1 MISGAQAFILL
12 LDEVCNSV
20 LMVTDQSDAY
30 RGGKGGKNPPMRY
43 NSPGMKSPS
52 SHLASAALFAEASQ
66 LIPGGVTSAA
76 RKMTPH
82 IVFREGA
89 GAYLVDVDGNRY
101 LDYHAAFGPVLLGH
115 NHPEVNRSVAEA
127 LQSAPLSGAGVTELE
142 IEVARKIHQ
151 HVPCA
156 EKVQLCGS
164 GSEAV
169 FHAVRVARAFT
180 GRPKLIKF
188 DGCYHGTYD
197 SVLANAPRGSYSMTD
212 SGSRL
217 KSGSLGT
224 SSGSA
229 GILPEA
235 LAHTLVCTYN
245 SLDEVERALDA
256 NRDQVAAIIVE
267 PVAHN
272 MGCVLPRPGFLE
284 GLRALATSHGTL
296 VIFDEVITGFRHHLG
311 GYQVLC
317 GITSDL
323 ATFGKA
329 IANGFPLAAVAGRA
343 EIMDHFSTREGGD
356 TYFAGTYHGHPAA
369 LAAALATIE
378 VLEKQPVH
386 QQIFELGDRL
396 RRGLAEIHER
406 QGTGATVAG
415 FGSVFVTYFTSGPIE
430 NYADALRSDADRFL
444 NYRRA
449 MIERGVFVIPSN
461 LKRGHIG
468 FSHTEQDI
476 DRTLETAED
485 VLRTMPGIAQR
496 VAT

>member
-1 MISGAQAFILL
+1 
-12 LDEVCNSV
+12 
-20 LMVTDQSDAY
+20 
-30 RGGKGGKNPPMRY
+30 
-43 NSPGMKSPS
+43 MKAPS
-52 SHLASAALFAEASQ
+52 SHSASAALYAEASQ

-76 RKMTPH
+76 RKMTPP
-82 IVFREGA
+82 IVFREGQ
-89 GAYLVDVDGNRY
+89 GAYLIDVDGNRY

-115 NHPEVNRSVAEA
+115 NHPEVNRCVAET
-127 LQSAPLSGAGVTELE
+127 LLSTPLPGAGVTELE

-156 EKVQLCGS
+156 AKVQLCGS
-164 GSEAV
+164 GSEALSY
-169 FHAVRVARAFT
+169 AVRVARAFT

-197 SVLANAPRGSYSMTD
+197 SVLANAPTD
-212 SGSRL
+212 SHKMAGSGSRL
-217 KSGSLGT
+217 TGGSLGT
-224 SSGSA
+224 CPGSA

-245 SLDEVERALDA
+245 SLDEVERTLDA
-256 NRDQVAAIIVE
+256 NRGQVAAILVE

-284 GLRALATSHGTL
+284 DLRALATSHGTL

-311 GYQVLC
+311 GYQALC
-317 GITSDL
+317 GVTPDL

-329 IANGFPLAAVAGRA
+329 MANGFPLAAIAGRA

-369 LAAALATIE
+369 LAAALTTIDI
-378 VLEKQPVH
+378 LENQAVH
-386 QQIFELGDRL
+386 RRIFELGDRL

-406 QGTGATVAG
+406 VGTGATISG
-415 FGSVFVTYFTSGPIE
+415 FGSVFVTYFTSEPIE
-430 NYADALRSDADRFL
+430 NYGDALRNDAARFL
-444 NYRRA
+444 DYRRR
-449 MIERGVFVIPSN
+449 MMERGVFLIPSN

-485 VLRTMPGIAQR
+485 VLRTMSGIAR
-496 VAT
+496 SNAT

>member
-1 MISGAQAFILL
+1 
-12 LDEVCNSV
+12 
-20 LMVTDQSDAY
+20 
-30 RGGKGGKNPPMRY
+30 
-43 NSPGMKSPS
+43 MKSPS
-52 SHLASAALFAEASQ
+52 SHSASADLFAEASQ

-76 RKMTPH
+76 RKMTPPL
-82 IVFREGA
+82 VFREGQ

-115 NHPEVNRSVAEA
+115 NHPEVNGRVAET
-127 LQSAPLSGAGVTELE
+127 LLSAPLSGAGVTELE

-156 EKVQLCGS
+156 KKVQLCGS

-197 SVLANAPRGSYSMTD
+197 SVLANAPIRSQATAGGRSH
-212 SGSRL
+212 L
-217 KSGSLGT
+217 KAESLGT
-224 SSGSA
+224 SPGSA

-284 GLRALATSHGTL
+284 GLRALARL
-296 VIFDEVITGFRHHLG
+296 QEVVLIFDEVITGFRHHVG
-311 GYQVLC
+311 GYQALC
-317 GITSDL
+317 GVTPDV

-329 IANGFPLAAVAGRA
+329 IANGFPLAAIAGRA

-369 LAAALATIE
+369 LAAALATME
-378 VLEKQPVH
+378 TLEKQPVH
-386 QQIFELGDRL
+386 QRIFELGGRL
-396 RRGLAEIHER
+396 RRGLTAIHER
-406 QGTGATVAG
+406 LGTGATVSG
-415 FGSVFVTYFTSGPIE
+415 FGSVFVAYFTSGPIQ
-430 NYADALRSDADRFL
+430 NYADALRNDAARFL
-444 NYRRA
+444 DYRRR
-449 MIERGVFVIPSN
+449 MIERGVFLMPTN

-468 FSHTEQDI
+468 FSHTEEDI
-476 DRTLETAED
+476 DRTLQIADDVLKGMCGAAETA
-485 VLRTMPGIAQR
+485 
-496 VAT
+496 AT